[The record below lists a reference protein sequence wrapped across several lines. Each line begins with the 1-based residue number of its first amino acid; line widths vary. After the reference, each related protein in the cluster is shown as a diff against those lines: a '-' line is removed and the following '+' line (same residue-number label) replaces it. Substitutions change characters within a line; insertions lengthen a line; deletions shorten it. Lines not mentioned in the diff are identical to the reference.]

1 MVPFMVRLVVRGGA
15 VLSGSVRAPP
25 SKAHTHRAIIA
36 SSLSHGE
43 SMVRNALFCDDT
55 MATINACRML
65 GSEIT
70 VSDDGVIRVRGVPR
84 PKTPDDVID
93 CGESG
98 STMRFITPI
107 CALADGIS
115 ILTGSEG
122 LRRRP
127 MAPLLD
133 ALGQLGVR
141 CYSARGDGGP
151 PIIVFGGG
159 IRGGRAEIRGDVS
172 SQFISGL
179 LFATPMAQNDTRICL
194 LTPLESKPYVDIT
207 MDVLVKHGVRAVSS
221 GSLFYVPPG
230 QEYKPY
236 NHDIEGDYSSAAF
249 LLAAAAVTG
258 SHIRVENLLRD
269 SLQGDRR
276 IIRILSDMGAI
287 VDVGPDYVEVRGV
300 EGRLKPINVD
310 MRDNPDLIPVC
321 VVLACFADGKSTIG
335 GVRRLRFKESD
346 RVEAL
351 LSELTKMG
359 ADIRPL
365 GESLIIHGGARLHG
379 AEIDPHR
386 DHRIAMACAVA
397 ALSADGE
404 TIIRGAE
411 CISKSYPNFI
421 RDMRLLGAD
430 MVER

>member
-1 MVPFMVRLVVRGGA
+1 MVRLIIRGGA
-15 VLSGSVRAPP
+15 ALSGSVRAPP

-43 SMVRNALFCDDT
+43 SLIYNALLCDDT
-55 MATINACRML
+55 LATINACRML
-65 GSEIT
+65 GAEIT
-70 VSDDGVIRVRGVPR
+70 VLGDGVIRVRGEPR

-98 STMRFITPI
+98 STMRFITPV
-107 CALADGIS
+107 CALAEGIS
-115 ILTGSEG
+115 VLTGGES

-141 CYSARGDGGP
+141 CYSARGDGRP

-179 LFATPMAQNDTRICL
+179 LFATPMAQSDTHIYL

-207 MDVLVKHGVRAVSS
+207 VDILMRHGVKTVSS
-221 GSLFYVPPG
+221 GSLFYVPSG

-249 LLAAAAVTG
+249 PLAAAAVTG
-258 SHIRVENLLRD
+258 SHIRVKNLLRD

-287 VDVGPDYVEVRGV
+287 VDVGPDYVEVMGV
-300 EGRLKPINVD
+300 EGHLKPINVD
-310 MRDNPDLIPVC
+310 MRDNPDLVPVC
-321 VVLACFADGKSTIG
+321 VVLACFADGESTIG

-359 ADIRPL
+359 ADIKAL
-365 GESLIIHGGARLHG
+365 GESLIIHGGVRLHG
-379 AEIDPHR
+379 VEIDPHR

-397 ALSADGE
+397 ALGAKGE
-404 TIIRGAE
+404 TIIHDAE

-430 MVER
+430 II